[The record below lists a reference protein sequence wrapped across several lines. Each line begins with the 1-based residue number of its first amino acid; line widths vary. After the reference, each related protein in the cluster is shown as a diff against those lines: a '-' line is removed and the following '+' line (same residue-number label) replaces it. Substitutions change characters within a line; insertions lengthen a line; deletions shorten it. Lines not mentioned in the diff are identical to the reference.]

1 MCVTNDRNC
10 LSTSAHRIA
19 TVAKTARKMIPLHA
33 SSAEVEIMYQD
44 DDLLAVNKP
53 GGTTT
58 TPAHRHTGDSLLN
71 RLIGESASWPV
82 CILATSWK
90 IKLRLQ
96 FGCFQVD
103 LVTNLCQSTDWTWK
117 PQALSCLQKTNGR
130 RVSYK
135 NNSGRDARS
144 ILLYICGLALYSAQ
158 VHLHREH
165 ACVAQLK

>member
-1 MCVTNDRNC
+1 MWCRSVPCMPTIIPAYPIRPDSAMQPQHWRYAQIGAFERYPPAQTCFEEPANSKANRKCPLVMCVTNDRNC

-71 RLIGESASWPV
+71 RLIGESAGWPV
-82 CILATSWK
+82 CILA
-90 IKLRLQ
+90 
-96 FGCFQVD
+96 
-103 LVTNLCQSTDWTWK
+103 QS
-117 PQALSCLQKTNGR
+117 
-130 RVSYK
+130 
-135 NNSGRDARS
+135 
-144 ILLYICGLALYSAQ
+144 
-158 VHLHREH
+158 
-165 ACVAQLK
+165 